1 MTHLSTGTGL
11 AATRRTADPFVFRSG
26 GFFGSGKTV
35 RSIRAAIRHMD
46 RYPEDG
52 IYHLRNGTLAQWLD
66 AQSAEELAR
75 LAREVMRSR
84 EPDPRVTL
92 EKFLIGAGLVRRP
105 RLALRPKA
113 MTLRYILAGQQAE
126 CLLRV
131 RKGRGRGYLFGVL
144 HASQPWIR
152 IDPAR
157 FSGKPIESVVSVATE
172 SLPISA
178 TPHAGEILVESSATA
193 EPISVPLR
201 FKVVGVPSEA
211 QRWLVRPL
219 ISLILAAA
227 LGALLG
233 ALIAFSGMGF
243 PTQPLARLGLS
254 VTPLGAWAAL
264 VGLVWGIFGLILGV
278 AQPLAWPIW
287 YANGRWLLRTLIW
300 AATFT
305 MLAAIG
311 LVTWRVAY
319 PGGHVP
325 FYAPGRAALW
335 FVALALSIFPAA
347 LGEMWSFHTTRG
359 RTVRLSQQPLLRA
372 GLLVLI
378 AGILAVILIVGIRL
392 VGPTI
397 ERIDVDRALQT
408 TESFVDEQW
417 VRFEGSMNRLVDDLT
432 IRFYDR
438 RAKP

>member
-1 MTHLSTGTGL
+1 MTHLSTGAGL
-11 AATRRTADPFVFRSG
+11 AANRRVDQPFVFRSG
-26 GFFGSGKTV
+26 GLFGSGKQA
-35 RSIRAAIRHMD
+35 RSIQAAIRHMD
-46 RYPEDG
+46 RHPDDG

-66 AQSAEELAR
+66 AQGAEDLAR
-75 LAREVMRSR
+75 LAREVLRTR
-84 EPDPRVTL
+84 EPDPRVML
-92 EKFLIGAGLVRRP
+92 EKFLIGTGLVRRP
-105 RLALRPKA
+105 RLSLRPKA

-131 RKGRGRGYLFGVL
+131 RKGRGRGYLFGGL
-144 HASQPWIR
+144 HTSQPWIR
-152 IDPAR
+152 IDPVR
-157 FSGKPIESVVSVATE
+157 FSGKPMESVVSVSTE

-178 TPHAGEILVESSATA
+178 APHAGEILVESSATA
-193 EPISVPLR
+193 EPLAVALR
-201 FKVVGVPSEA
+201 FKVVGAPSRP
-211 QRWLVRPL
+211 QRWLIRPL
-219 ISLILAAA
+219 VSLILAAA

-233 ALIAFSGMGF
+233 ALIASSGMGF
-243 PTQPLARLGLS
+243 PTDQLAKFGLNVGALG
-254 VTPLGAWAAL
+254 GWAAL
-264 VGLVWGIFGLILGV
+264 VGLVWGILGLILGF

-287 YANGRWLLRTLIW
+287 YANGRWLLRALIW
-300 AATFT
+300 GATFT
-305 MLAAIG
+305 VLVAIG

-325 FYAPGRAALW
+325 FYAPSRAALW
-335 FVALALSIFPAA
+335 FSALALSIFPAA
-347 LGEMWSFHTTRG
+347 LGEMWSFHATRG

-378 AGILAVILIVGIRL
+378 AGILAVILLVGIRL

-397 ERIDVDRALQT
+397 ERVDVDRALQT

-438 RAKP
+438 RARP